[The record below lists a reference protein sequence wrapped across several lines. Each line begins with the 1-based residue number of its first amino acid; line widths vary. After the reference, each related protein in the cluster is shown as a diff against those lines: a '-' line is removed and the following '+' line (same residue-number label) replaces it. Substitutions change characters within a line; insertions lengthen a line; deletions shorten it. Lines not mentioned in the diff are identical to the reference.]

1 MPGTATIR
9 RLRGGFEKCC
19 NVDRKLTWRRETD
32 DTLLVVGLGQQGYED
47 AGLQEVAATFV
58 VGVCSEIECR
68 HPIGC
73 WILLCRC
80 SSMRSSQQ
88 CRGNACE
95 ELRADAA
102 AAEHR

>member
-32 DTLLVVGLGQQGYED
+32 DTLLVVGLGSK
-47 AGLQEVAATFV
+47 ATRTHVFQEVATTFG
-58 VGVCSEIECR
+58 VGVFSEIECR

-73 WILLCRC
+73 
-80 SSMRSSQQ
+80 
-88 CRGNACE
+88 
-95 ELRADAA
+95 
-102 AAEHR
+102 